1 MPLPPPPPYPHWMHR
16 SLLEPALDMT
26 VVSVTLRVPRGPLLR
41 TGLQAQKCTSP
52 GGQALSALTCDG
64 ASPRH
69 RTCPAHFVHVGPHRT
84 CSEPPGPA
92 LPPGEAAWTR
102 LSLKRTSLRESGLFF
117 PALHF
122 GAGMTRRAQGSPR
135 RERQCGR
142 PRQLRWEQQ
151 HQQRPRCGRAGAGG
165 RGRPPRPEKSVKARC
180 GILVSDT
187 RAGRQCRLAVRATA
201 GGVPGCPFGT
211 SAVTR
216 PPWRGPYP
224 WFFALPLTP
233 CYLRGPRAALAGQLH
248 GL

>member
-1 MPLPPPPPYPHWMHR
+1 MPLPPPPYPHWMHR

-102 LSLKRTSLRESGLFF
+102 LSLKRTSLWESGPFF

-135 RERQCGR
+135 RERRCGR
-142 PRQLRWEQQ
+142 PRQLRREQQ
-151 HQQRPRCGRAGAGG
+151 RQQRPRCGRAGAGG
-165 RGRPPRPEKSVKARC
+165 GAGPRDLRSLLRPVAGSWSRTHMQAGSAGWQC
-180 GILVSDT
+180 GPW
-187 RAGRQCRLAVRATA
+187 RAAYLGALLGRQ
-201 GGVPGCPFGT
+201 
-211 SAVTR
+211 
-216 PPWRGPYP
+216 
-224 WFFALPLTP
+224 
-233 CYLRGPRAALAGQLH
+233 Q
-248 GL
+248 